1 MSKTDQRYKCDSLNF
16 LQQRLDELKKKKH
29 HRSPLTI
36 ESAQD
41 PWVVVEGRRV
51 LNLCSNNYLGLAS
64 NPQLK
69 AKATQAISDWGCSS
83 SSSRLICGTLACHH
97 SVERQLA
104 AFKGAES
111 ALLFTSGYM
120 ANLGIISALVNR
132 GDYVFSDELNHASI
146 IDGCRLSR
154 ANISVFAH
162 SDMDDLEKKIQKSCQ
177 EGQLKRK
184 LIVVDGVFSMDG
196 DLAPLPDLVQL
207 AEKYDCILMVDEAH
221 ATGVLGPGGRGVV
234 AHFGLEQQIPIM
246 MGTLSKALGSMG
258 GFVVGSKLLTEYLV
272 NTSRSFIFSTALPPM
287 VVMSAQVALEL
298 LESDPSI
305 ATKVQENAEYLRSG
319 LNSLGFDT
327 LNSQTQIIPVLI
339 GDAGSTIEMSRLLL
353 EEGILATPIR
363 PPTVPEGTC
372 RIRTTVMAT
381 HTRQDL
387 DFALE
392 AFARVR
398 RNSVVD

>member
-1 MSKTDQRYKCDSLNF
+1 MATNHKSSNF
-16 LQQRLDELKKKKH
+16 LQKHLDLLKKNDL
-29 HRSPLTI
+29 HRNPHII

-69 AKATQAISDWGCSS
+69 MKAIKAAEDWGCSS
-83 SSSRLICGTLACHH
+83 SSSRLICGTMASHH
-97 SVERQLA
+97 VLERQLA
-104 AFKGAES
+104 AFKRADS
-111 ALLFTSGYM
+111 ALVFTSGYM

-132 GDYVFSDELNHASI
+132 DDFVFSDELNHASI

-154 ANISVFAH
+154 ATISVFAH
-162 SDMDDLEKKIQKSCQ
+162 NDMDNLENKLFKACQQK
-177 EGQLKRK
+177 QLNRK
-184 LIVVDGVFSMDG
+184 LIVVDGLFSMDG

-207 AEKYDCILMVDEAH
+207 AAEYDCMLMVDEAH

-234 AHFGLEQQIPIM
+234 AHFDLEKEIPVI

-258 GFVVGSKLLTEYLV
+258 GFVVGSSMLTEYLV

-287 VVMSAQVALEL
+287 VVMSALAAVEI
-298 LESDPSI
+298 LESDPSLS
-305 ATKVQENAEYLRSG
+305 TKVQENAEYLRNG
-319 LNSLGFDT
+319 LQGLGFDT
-327 LNSQTQIIPVLI
+327 LSSQTQIIPILI
-339 GDAGSTIEMSRLLL
+339 GEASRTIEMSRLLL
-353 EEGILATPIR
+353 QEGILATPIR
-363 PPTVPEGTC
+363 PPTVPNSTC

-381 HTRQDL
+381 HTLQDL

-392 AFARVR
+392 AFARVGNR
-398 RNSVVD
+398 IAVH